1 MTRHILRIP
10 WAGPAV
16 ALALLFSTVDARPA
30 EATSRRAVTTAPTAV
45 DPLCITESYNLGR
58 ALKQWYDAWE
68 NYEWTLPGGTE
79 AEILRAAEQ
88 LDAATFQVADAG
100 IKMVLCLV
108 KYLE

>member
-1 MTRHILRIP
+1 MHRHILRNS

-16 ALALLFSTVDARPA
+16 ALALLFSTVDAAP
-30 EATSRRAVTTAPTAV
+30 SRASERAVVTAPAV

-58 ALKQWYDAWE
+58 ALRAWYDAWD

-79 AEILRAAEQ
+79 EEILRAADQ
-88 LDAATFQVADAG
+88 LDAATRDVAEAG

>member
-30 EATSRRAVTTAPTAV
+30 EATSHPAVTTVTAT

-79 AEILRAAEQ
+79 EEILRAAAQ
-88 LDAATFQVADAG
+88 LDAATFNVAEAG